1 MNKYLLEILKES
13 NTIIIPGLGALT
25 VTNKEKGE
33 IMFMSYLKHDDG
45 KLSSYI
51 AEKDGVDETEA
62 KNIIAKY
69 VREIQSTLDKGDSF
83 DMFQFG
89 KFTKDNHGEI
99 EFQPWEGTEEPTEE
113 PKKTEEPKAVTPPV
127 VEKAPVKEEKP
138 AEEPK
143 KEEKAEEK
151 KEAPKAVVPPK
162 VEEKKEEKPPVP
174 ETPKKEAT
182 PEKKITPVEAPKK
195 EEKPKAEEPK
205 KEAPPVVPITKA
217 APPKEEQKPE
227 KELNIAQK
235 EELAATVGRM
245 NDLKKKQED
254 AQKEKKKRGAGFWI
268 LMVLL
273 LLIVAGGTYVAID
286 YNNVKQHIPFLADN
300 DEKADDETAIDKMRD
315 LMGENEEAGEEED
328 TSDEED
334 ESSTE
339 DASEESEGDEEVAAE
354 ETTANDTEEEQ
365 PVVEET
371 PVQETISTPVSSN
384 NGQGPYHVVAGAFS
398 NEANAARMV
407 EKLQAQGLPSYVI
420 MNNGMHVVSM
430 KSFASSAEANAELS
444 TLRQTSS
451 GAWVLYKP

>member
-62 KNIIAKY
+62 KNTIAKY

-99 EFQPWEGTEEPTEE
+99 EFHPWEGSEESTEE
-113 PKKTEEPKAVTPPV
+113 PKKPEAPKVETPPV
-127 VEKAPVKEEKP
+127 VEAPVKEEKP
-138 AEEPK
+138 TKVPK
-143 KEEKAEEK
+143 KEEKVEEK
-151 KEAPKAVVPPK
+151 DETPKVVETPK
-162 VEEKKEEKPPVP
+162 VEEKKEEKPPVA
-174 ETPKKEAT
+174 ETPKKETT
-182 PEKKITPVEAPKK
+182 PEKKITPVEPPKK
-195 EEKPKAEEPK
+195 EKKPTVEEPK
-205 KEAPPVVPITKA
+205 KIVPPVVPISQAT
-217 APPKEEQKPE
+217 PPKEEKKPE

-235 EELAATVGRM
+235 EELAASVDRM

-254 AQKEKKKRGAGFWI
+254 TPKEKKKRGAGFWV

-273 LLIVAGGTYVAID
+273 LLLVAGGTYVAID
-286 YNNVKQHIPFLADN
+286 YDNVKQHIPFLADN
-300 DEKADDETAIDKMRD
+300 DEPADEDSAIDKMRD
-315 LMGENEEAGEEED
+315 LMGENEQASEEED
-328 TSDEED
+328 AIEESDESELD
-334 ESSTE
+334 ET
-339 DASEESEGDEEVAAE
+339 SEEGDDNEEVTE
-354 ETTANDTEEEQ
+354 EEVSDNSTEEEQ
-365 PVVEET
+365 PEIEET
-371 PVQETISTPVSSN
+371 PVQETISTPVSSGS
-384 NGQGPYHVVAGAFS
+384 GQGPYHVVAGAFS

-444 TLRQTSS
+444 ALRQTSS
-451 GAWVLYKP
+451 GAWILYKP